1 MKWWDINMMNIV
13 EKIQLIKNEYLN
25 MKNDVLSKMNIE
37 WLYI

>member
-1 MKWWDINMMNIV
+1 MKWWDVNMMNIV